1 MKPILNNY
9 YIHSNN
15 QQLSGLNVNLVE
27 DINNTND
34 NSEVA

>member
-15 QQLSGLNVNLVE
+15 QPLSGLNVSLVE
-27 DINNTND
+27 DIINTKD